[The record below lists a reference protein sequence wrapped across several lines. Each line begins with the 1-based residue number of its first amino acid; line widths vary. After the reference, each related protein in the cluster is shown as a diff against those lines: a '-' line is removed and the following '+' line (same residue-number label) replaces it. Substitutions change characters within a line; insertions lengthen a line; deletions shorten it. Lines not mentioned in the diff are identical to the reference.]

1 MDSTRWQDPAWLQ
14 TVSEWTDAEL
24 DRLGLRR
31 VGEVEQPHVR
41 PWSTVIRIP
50 TEAGDVW
57 FKANDATLS
66 HEVRV
71 ATLLS
76 SRMPELVPPLL
87 AADPDS
93 GWMLMADAG
102 EKLRTVT
109 PRERSLARWLDVLP
123 RYAALQLAAV
133 DDVDTMLAAGVPD
146 MRLAVLPEK
155 YEQLVSDV
163 DVEQRFRDAVP
174 HVAEL
179 CERLAAFGIDETIQH
194 DDLHDAQVFLAD
206 GAHLVLDWG
215 DACISHP
222 FFTLSVTLEGLLSWG
237 LDDEEDSEDTAPY
250 RDAYLAPFAQRYD
263 ADLVEAAT
271 VATRLGWAC
280 RAVNG
285 HIPGDDQSTH
295 NRLAMFLD
303 GRV

>member
-1 MDSTRWQDPAWLQ
+1 MDSTRWQDPAWLR
-14 TVSEWTDAEL
+14 TVSEWTDGEL

-50 TEAGDVW
+50 TETGDVW

-76 SRMPELVPPLL
+76 ARMPELVPPLL

-93 GWMLMADAG
+93 GWMLMPDAG
-102 EKLRTVT
+102 EKLRTVV

-133 DDVDTMLAAGVPD
+133 DDVDAMLAAGVPD
-146 MRLAVLPEK
+146 MRLDVLPEK
-155 YEQLVSDV
+155 YEQLVSTV

-174 HVAEL
+174 HVASL

-250 RDAYLAPFAQRYD
+250 RDAYLEPFAHRYD

-285 HIPGDDQSTH
+285 HIPGDDQSTR